1 MAATAEARYAALPAS
16 IRAIYSYDEWVWLT
30 DQQKDRLEL
39 AETEPEWDQ

>member
-16 IRAIYSYDEWVWLT
+16 IRATYSYDEWVWLT

>member
-1 MAATAEARYAALPAS
+1 MALTTEGRYAALPAS

-30 DQQKDRLEL
+30 DEQKDRLEL

>member
-1 MAATAEARYAALPAS
+1 MAATAEARYSALPAS

>member
-1 MAATAEARYAALPAS
+1 MAATTEGRYATLPAS

-30 DQQKDRLEL
+30 DEQKDRLEL

>member
-1 MAATAEARYAALPAS
+1 MALTTEGRYVVLPAS

-30 DQQKDRLEL
+30 DEQKDRLEL

>member
-1 MAATAEARYAALPAS
+1 MRTEDRYAALPAA

-30 DQQKDRLEL
+30 DEQKDRLEL